1 MEFRRIEYF
10 LVLAEKLNY
19 AKAAKELFISSQ
31 ALTKQIFILEEELGA
46 KLFDRTTRSVKLTE
60 MGEICKTK
68 FGQVKEEFDKAID
81 SVEVIISSTRK
92 IVKIGFFAALPKNE
106 IIMHVVNSIKT
117 VMPDLE
123 IEMFAGGMDQ
133 IKTMLDED
141 KIDIGITNAHDFEDW
156 MGYDRVNLAAM
167 PAQIVVSSKHIWAD
181 KKEITEEDMENA
193 SILLLEKKRPLEFNS
208 FYKNIKVGKKYY
220 AQDFD
225 SMLTILEMGRDFG
238 VFPKV
243 FNDMYKAELV
253 YFDLPPKMKFFYR
266 TMCACKTD
274 NPKKEIKAIMNII
287 RDSKDDYKL

>member
-10 LVLAEKLNY
+10 LVLADKLNY
-19 AKAAKELFISSQ
+19 AKAAQELFISSQ

-46 KLFDRTTRSVKLTE
+46 KLFERTTRSVKLTE
-60 MGEICKTK
+60 MGEICKIK
-68 FGQVKEEFDKAID
+68 FGQVKEDFDKALE
-81 SVEVIISSTRK
+81 SVEDIISSTRK

-106 IIMHVVNSIKT
+106 IIMSVVNSIKT

-133 IKTMLDED
+133 IKSMLDED

-167 PAQIVVSSKHIWAD
+167 PAQIVVSSKHKWAG
-181 KKEITEEDMENA
+181 KSNVTEEDMKQA
-193 SILLLEKKRPLEFNS
+193 SILLLERKRPLEFNS
-208 FYKNIKVGKKYY
+208 FYKNLKVEKKYY

-243 FNDMYKAELV
+243 FNDMYKAELL
-253 YFDLPPKMKFFYR
+253 YFDLPPKMKFYYR

-274 NPKKEIKAIMNII
+274 NPKKEIKAIMNVI
-287 RDSKDDYKL
+287 RENKEDYKL